1 MQDIGFQQKTLEDS
15 NGVHRQLMP
24 CDFWHFFTP
33 ERPEITS
40 TRILLVIHHLVVDL
54 VSWQVLLEDLE
65 SLGSNDSL

>member
-1 MQDIGFQQKTLEDS
+1 MVALVTLD
-15 NGVHRQLMP
+15 
-24 CDFWHFFTP
+24 
-33 ERPEITS
+33 RPEITS